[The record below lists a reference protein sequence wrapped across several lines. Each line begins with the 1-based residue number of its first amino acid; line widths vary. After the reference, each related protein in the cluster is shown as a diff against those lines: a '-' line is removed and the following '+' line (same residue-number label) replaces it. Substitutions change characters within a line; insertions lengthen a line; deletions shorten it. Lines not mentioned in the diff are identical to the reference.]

1 MNSINLI
8 GRLTK
13 DAEERHTASGKAVA
27 NFTLAVDRPFSK
39 NETDFINVVAWNK
52 TAEIVTQYTGKGSQV
67 GVTGR
72 LQVRNYEN
80 NEGKRVYITEVVADT
95 VKLLDKKGEGQQNN
109 SQPTSI
115 LRPWPRPRTS
125 RSASISRSV
134 R

>member
-39 NETDFINVVAWNK
+39 GETDFINVVAWNK
-52 TAEIVTQYTGKGSQV
+52 TAEIVTQYTGKGSEV

-80 NEGKRVYITEVVADT
+80 KEGKRVYITEVVADT
-95 VKLLDKKGEGQQNN
+95 VKLIGGRKDRQEAQQQD
-109 SQPTSI
+109 SPYQPMDGLPADDPDS
-115 LRPWPRPRTS
+115 LPF
-125 RSASISRSV
+125 
-134 R
+134 

>member
-13 DAEERHTASGKAVA
+13 DAEQRHTANGKAVA

-109 SQPTSI
+109 SPYQPADEGYSQI
-115 LRPWPRPRTS
+115 DDPDSLPF
-125 RSASISRSV
+125 
-134 R
+134 

>member
-109 SQPTSI
+109 SQPAEQQYDQ
-115 LRPWPRPRTS
+115 LDVGDDDLPF
-125 RSASISRSV
+125 
-134 R
+134 

>member
-13 DAEERHTASGKAVA
+13 DPEQRHTTNGKAVA

-52 TAEIVTQYTGKGSQV
+52 TAEIVTQYTGKGSQI

-80 NEGKRVYITEVVADT
+80 NDGKRVYVTEVVADT

-109 SQPTSI
+109 SPYQPAQQENEPFEVTDDI
-115 LRPWPRPRTS
+115 LPF
-125 RSASISRSV
+125 
-134 R
+134 